1 MQSKREQFILRK
13 LWELRR
19 PIFSSLA
26 ALMILLCALHLIFGK
41 LPDKIS
47 VLCFAAVAFLITFV
61 FMAFAFEY
69 FALRSEKFANFAK
82 TFFLIMGAITMVVDV
97 INFFTAFPNGL
108 SPSIGGMAGLLAGVV
123 FASKPAEK

>member
-1 MQSKREQFILRK
+1 MLRK

-19 PIFSSLA
+19 SVFSSLA
-26 ALMILLCALHLIFGK
+26 ALLILLCALHLIFGT

-47 VLCFAAVAFLITFV
+47 VLCFSAVVFLMTFV
-61 FMAFAFEY
+61 FAFALKY
-69 FALRSEKFANFAK
+69 FASRSEKFADFAK
-82 TFFLIMGAITMVVDV
+82 AFFLIMGTIFLVVDV
-97 INFFTAFPNGL
+97 INFFTAFPNGF